1 MYPKASSYPLGKVHA
16 HMSQWPVCI
25 STLVFKLFSG
35 DLSKTA
41 KATELHP
48 TQLPEKPLH
57 IGQLNVSNGQTDVL
71 IIQTHV
77 YLTHFVLST
86 SLFWTFGFLT
96 INQKFLE
103 NPVVFRKYLFGYRNR
118 TAEKVVCV
126 LGWNVP
132 MEICH
137 LFLSNRSLI
146 PVSALLVGQ
155 FFCKC
160 HVILLPFA
168 QTVDQKFCQ

>member
-1 MYPKASSYPLGKVHA
+1 
-16 HMSQWPVCI
+16 MSQWPVCI

-48 TQLPEKPLH
+48 SQLPEKPFH
-57 IGQLNVSNGQTDVL
+57 IGQLNMNNGQTDVL
-71 IIQTHV
+71 IIQTV

-86 SLFWTFGFLT
+86 FLFWTFGFLT
-96 INQKFLE
+96 INQKFPSLK
-103 NPVVFRKYLFGYRNR
+103 VYRKYLFGYRNR

-146 PVSALLVGQ
+146 PVLALLVGQ
-155 FFCKC
+155 FFCKWQ
-160 HVILLPFA
+160 VILLPFA
-168 QTVDQKFCQ
+168 QSVDQKLCQYMVNGKQP

>member
-48 TQLPEKPLH
+48 SQLPEKPFH
-57 IGQLNVSNGQTDVL
+57 IGQLNMNNGQTDVL
-71 IIQTHV
+71 IIQTV

-86 SLFWTFGFLT
+86 FLFWTFGFLT

-103 NPVVFRKYLFGYRNR
+103 N
-118 TAEKVVCV
+118 
-126 LGWNVP
+126 
-132 MEICH
+132 
-137 LFLSNRSLI
+137 
-146 PVSALLVGQ
+146 LV
-155 FFCKC
+155 
-160 HVILLPFA
+160 
-168 QTVDQKFCQ
+168 